1 MTHILYKS
9 HIRGILLRVASGL
22 FSWGM
27 VAGSWHFQGA
37 SVHLLSIVDLCP
49 LYTIFPSSASVA
61 CGVCRPRSEPPC
73 VYNISYVSC
82 WWPNVLVCSLLPAAG
97 VCSATKGL
105 GTHSGLPEWLPEWLE
120 YSKHVFTATR
130 VAQWF
135 ILTKKQGTQGLKR
148 SCCLYTFPGGKC
160 RSSGCH

>member
-1 MTHILYKS
+1 M
-9 HIRGILLRVASGL
+9 RVASGL